1 MSDDVS
7 LSSEEKELLRSVV
20 RKRLPSLGWSVSAM
34 SHTPLNPTQQ
44 EALKGLLMDEIRE
57 SGGASSE
64 RGAVLNALLRK
75 LLDRI
80 GRP

>member
-7 LSSEEKELLRSVV
+7 LSSEEKELLFAVV
-20 RKRLPSLGWSVSAM
+20 RKRLPSLSWSVSAM
-34 SHTPLNPTQQ
+34 SQTPLNPTQR

-57 SGGASSE
+57 SGGAASE
-64 RGAVLNALLRK
+64 RGAVLNALLKK
-75 LLDRI
+75 LLDRV

>member
-1 MSDDVS
+1 MSEEVS
-7 LSSEEKELLRSVV
+7 LSSEEKELLLSVV

-34 SHTPLNPTQQ
+34 GKTPLKPTQQ

-64 RGAVLNALLRK
+64 RGAVLKK
-75 LLDRI
+75 LLDRV
-80 GRP
+80 GRL

>member
-1 MSDDVS
+1 MSEDAS
-7 LSSEEKELLRSVV
+7 LGSEEKEILRSVV
-20 RKRLPSLGWSVSAM
+20 RKRLPSLSWSVSAM
-34 SHTPLNPTQQ
+34 SETPLNPTQR

-64 RGAVLNALLRK
+64 RGAVLKK

-80 GRP
+80 GL